1 MKTVAVFTGNRAE
14 FGLQTPLLIE
24 LKNSKEFNLVLIVGA
39 SHVDPEFGLTIEEIE
54 KTGFESN
61 YKLDFKHKVDE
72 LSQNPKTIAEG
83 ISLISEG
90 LKEISPDLFIVYADR
105 YEGFAAIIA
114 STQIG
119 TLTAHIEGGD
129 VTEGGTFDDSVRH
142 AMTKLSHIHFTTNKL
157 ASTRIA
163 QLGENPDYIF
173 EVGLPA
179 VDLIAQSQFTNKDE
193 IIAKYELKEKEK
205 VIVFTQHPIP
215 VDKDSI
221 KNEFAEIEKSLADL
235 SDTKVI
241 CTYPNSD
248 IGGKEII
255 QYLESWDNKYNHIN
269 LYKSLGRDDF
279 HGLLN
284 LNNSSS
290 ISVCY
295 LGNSS
300 AGIKETPALK
310 CPAII
315 IGDRQK
321 GRLHSTNV
329 LFTVASNKSISQAI
343 EKVFNDLEFIDSY
356 KNCLNPYGSGD
367 MGKKTIK
374 ILSNL
379 DIEKDMFKKKFIDL
393 NL

>member
-83 ISLISEG
+83 ISLISEV

-114 STQIG
+114 STQMGI
-119 TLTAHIEGGD
+119 LTAHIEGGD

-221 KNEFAEIEKSLADL
+221 KNEFVEIEKSLADL

-255 QYLESWDNKYNHIN
+255 QYLESWDKKYNHIN